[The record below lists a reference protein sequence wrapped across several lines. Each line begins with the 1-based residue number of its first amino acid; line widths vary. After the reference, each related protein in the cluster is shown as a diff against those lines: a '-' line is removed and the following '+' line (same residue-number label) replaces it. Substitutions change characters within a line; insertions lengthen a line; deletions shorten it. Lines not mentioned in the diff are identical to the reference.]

1 MSKKS
6 ILFVMHELVAGGAER
21 VVVNLANNLDRDK
34 FEVHIC
40 LFNKKGWLLDLLKD
54 DVTIHD
60 LKTPR
65 VSRGAIKFPFLLLS
79 LKPDFVFS
87 SIDHVNL
94 LISVQIKV
102 LKLFLRNTKFIARE
116 VNIPS
121 IRAKY
126 EQLGKQDYFYSKTIN
141 QYDYLIAQSNYM
153 KDDIVKSYNIEASKI
168 TVVPNPLD
176 ITHIKRSIQNIDEEE
191 LYSSGKIN
199 LLAIGY
205 LRPQK
210 GFDLLLK
217 TVPLLDDFLHLN
229 ILGDGAEKE
238 NLEKQ
243 IKQLGIEDKVTM
255 LGVDENPYK
264 FMKQSDMVVLS
275 SLYEGFPNVI
285 LEANACGKFVVAF
298 ECPGVSSEIIEDSI
312 NGVLVDPE
320 NIKAL
325 ADAINSYVKIKHDE
339 KKISKTT
346 DRYKVENVVKVYE
359 RLLLGNDI

>member
-1 MSKKS
+1 MSKKI

-21 VVVNLANNLDRDK
+21 VVVNLANNLDRNK
-34 FEVHIC
+34 FDVHIC

-65 VSRGAIKFPFLLLS
+65 VSRGAIKFPFVLFS
-79 LKPDFVFS
+79 LKPDYVFS

-94 LISVQIKV
+94 LISVQIKL

-126 EQLGKQDYFYSKTIN
+126 EKLSKQDYFYSKTIN

-153 KDDIVKSYNIEASKI
+153 KDDIVDSYNIKASKI

-176 ITHIKRSIQNIDEEE
+176 IRNIERSIKDIDDEK

-210 GFDLLLK
+210 GFDLLLQ
-217 TVPLLDDFLHLN
+217 TVPLLDDSLHLN
-229 ILGDGAEKE
+229 ILGDGAEKD
-238 NLEKQ
+238 NLDQQ
-243 IKQLGIEDKVTM
+243 IRQLNIADRVTM

-264 FMKQSDMVVLS
+264 FMKQADMVVLS

-298 ECPGVSSEIIEDSI
+298 ECPGVSAEIIEDSI

-320 NIKAL
+320 NIEAL
-325 ADAINSYVKIKHDE
+325 AKAINIYATKQHDE
-339 KKISKTT
+339 KQISNTT

-359 RLLLGNDI
+359 RLLLGDGI

>member
-1 MSKKS
+1 MVKKS

-40 LFNKKGWLLDLLKD
+40 LFNKKGWLLDLLKN

-102 LKLFLRNTKFIARE
+102 LKLFLKNTKFIARE

-153 KDDIVKSYNIEASKI
+153 KDDIVGSYNIDASKI

-176 ITHIKRSIQNIDEEE
+176 ISNIKRSIKNKNEEK
-191 LYSSGKIN
+191 LFSSGKIN

-210 GFDLLLK
+210 GFDILLN
-217 TVPLLDDFLHLN
+217 TIPLLDDSLHLN
-229 ILGDGAEKE
+229 ILGDGAEKD
-238 NLEKQ
+238 NLENQ
-243 IKQLGIEDKVTM
+243 IKQLKIADRVTM

-312 NGVLVDPE
+312 NGVLVEPE
-320 NIKAL
+320 NPEAL
-325 ADAINSYVKIKHDE
+325 AKAINLHSKMKHDE
-339 KKISKTT
+339 KKISSTT
-346 DRYKVENVVKVYE
+346 DCYKVENVVKFYE
-359 RLLLGNDI
+359 KLLLGNDV

>member
-1 MSKKS
+1 MDRKV

-21 VVVNLANNLDRDK
+21 VVVNLANNLDREK

-40 LFNKKGWLLDLLKD
+40 LFNKKGWLLELLKD
-54 DVTIHD
+54 DVIIHD

-65 VSRGAIKFPFLLLS
+65 VSRGAIKFTFFLLS
-79 LKPDFVFS
+79 LKPHFVFS

-102 LKLFLRNTKFIARE
+102 LKLFLRNTQFIARE

-141 QYDYLIAQSNYM
+141 QYDYVIAQSNYM
-153 KDDIVKSYNIEASKI
+153 KEDIVKSYNIEASKI
-168 TVVPNPLD
+168 TVVSNPLD
-176 ITHIKRSIQNIDEEE
+176 IGNIKRSIKNITDEK
-191 LYSSGKIN
+191 LYSSGKTN

-210 GFDLLLK
+210 GFDLLLQA
-217 TVPLLDDFLHLN
+217 VPYLDEGIHLN
-229 ILGDGAEKE
+229 ILGDGAEKDK
-238 NLEKQ
+238 LEQQ
-243 IKQLGIEDKVTM
+243 IKQLKIEDKVTM

-298 ECPGVSSEIIEDSI
+298 ECPGVSSEIIQDNI
-312 NGVLVDPE
+312 NGTLVE
-320 NIKAL
+320 SGNIKAL
-325 ADAINSYVKIKHDE
+325 ADAINEHSKVTHNE
-339 KKISKTT
+339 EKISKTT
-346 DRYKVENVVKVYE
+346 DRYQVENIVKVYE
-359 RLLLGNDI
+359 NLLLRGS